1 MIAGASVLCATGA
14 WFVSEAAIL
23 RGLVVGASV
32 AAVAGSVVM
41 RNWDRS
47 AGRRVAELLRA
58 RTSDEWRFEERV
70 AEIEGELESARA
82 VRGKLEKRLRAKRAE
97 LAALRG
103 EHAGLLRRYATA
115 ETERASAL
123 EGRRQLAMETSAAPA
138 DAASSAVPVPATA
151 SKALLATDEVSP
163 VATVAL
169 YLRAN
174 AVLDRLERGAVGGP
188 TRELPPS
195 PPSPSS
201 PPKQRRG
208 ADAPAGAPAA
218 VRARAQESATGG
230 HERAAVPATAGSGSA
245 AGHVTVPRAAAVAV
259 VPVPPVRPRTV
270 QGGFDF
276 FGNKSEPARA
286 ALEAVQNE
294 DLADV
299 VGEEALALHKAESEA
314 DFKVSDDA
322 ERVGQVVD
330 LTAHD
335 ETEPI
340 DMQGLRSAL
349 RA

>member
-32 AAVAGSVVM
+32 VAVAGSVVM

-123 EGRRQLAMETSAAPA
+123 EGRRQLAMETPAAPA
-138 DAASSAVPVPATA
+138 DAASSAATA
-151 SKALLATDEVSP
+151 PKALLATDEVSP

-188 TRELPPS
+188 GRELPPS
-195 PPSPSS
+195 PPSSPSPSS

-208 ADAPAGAPAA
+208 ADAPAGAAAA
-218 VRARAQESATGG
+218 VRARAQEPATGG
-230 HERAAVPATAGSGSA
+230 HERAAAPATAGPGPA
-245 AGHVTVPRAAAVAV
+245 AGHVNVPRAAVAV
-259 VPVPPVRPRTV
+259 VPTPPVRPRTV